1 MSFFKKKEAPH
12 EVEENRNKTQA
23 ESKLLDFERLDS
35 IARLVN
41 SKDDPMALKGGF
53 GVIEYMLDKH
63 KEKFT
68 RGEENELFAKLV
80 ETAGMLEKKLNTLTI
95 KADDESK
102 YEIKKYAKGV
112 LEKIDEIKRIKR
124 N

>member
-1 MSFFKKKEAPH
+1 MLFFKKKEAPH
-12 EVEENRNKTQA
+12 EAEENKNKTQA

-41 SKDDPMALKGGF
+41 SEDDPMALKRGF

-80 ETAGMLEKKLNTLTI
+80 ETAGMLEKKLDTLTI